1 LLALVNPILSA
12 AVFAFVPVF
21 YVVESSFFGRGG

>member
-21 YVVESSFFGRGG
+21 YFVESSLFGRGA